1 MTSSRP
7 GAGTAASPRSTLSSR
22 ARSRRCWACTPIQP
36 LTAYILF
43 TVDSREQVKADNR
56 KATNTEIIS
65 LIGQKWR
72 ALPDSEKKRSRS
84 SSRKFSC

>member
-1 MTSSRP
+1 M
-7 GAGTAASPRSTLSSR
+7 
-22 ARSRRCWACTPIQP
+22 
-36 LTAYILF
+36 
-43 TVDSREQVKADNR
+43 VDSRDDVKKKNK
-56 KATNTEIIS
+56 KASNTEIIS